1 MHGEVQIRFWEGLR
15 KPASATGGTARQ
27 KKSHGR
33 VCEGRS
39 PLNSNHFQRH
49 APSHRSRP
57 GRARLPGLRSVP
69 RCPRSFSPPLC
80 AGLRNGENGYYNNAT
95 LIRQT
100 IDHVLGMNLPDE
112 TKQARPGGNLRRVL
126 GYE

>member
-15 KPASATGGTARQ
+15 KPASATGEQ
-27 KKSHGR
+27 PVKKSLTGEFVR
-33 VCEGRS
+33 AAALATLIIFSDMRLRIVRAQG
-39 PLNSNHFQRH
+39 
-49 APSHRSRP
+49 APGFR
-57 GRARLPGLRSVP
+57 GCG
-69 RCPRSFSPPLC
+69 
-80 AGLRNGENGYYNNAT
+80 T

-100 IDHVLGMNLPDE
+100 IDHVLGLNLPDE